1 MSRRVFW
8 IVLDSVGC
16 GEAPDAAA
24 FGDAGSDTL
33 GTCAR
38 SGLLDVPNMA
48 RVGLFNIDGT
58 SFRSDEPVKPED
70 IEGIYGRAQEQSAG
84 KDTTVGHWEMAGM
97 ISHTPLPTY
106 PDGFPQDILDTLE
119 KAWGR
124 KIICNKPYSGTEVI
138 KDYGEEHMK
147 TGAMIVY
154 TSADSVMQIAA
165 HEDIVP
171 VEELYRM
178 CRIAREVMH
187 GEHGCGRI
195 IARPFEGEWPFRRTI
210 RRHDFSLQPPRETVL
225 DALKKAGFVNIG
237 VGKIKDIFAGKSV
250 MVSIP
255 NMGNDANMDRTI
267 DVADCDFEGLCYVN
281 LVDTDMIY
289 GHRRDIPA
297 YTKALNDFDVQLG
310 KLMEKMGDEDIIL
323 ITADHGCDP
332 GYTGTDHTR
341 EYVPVLA
348 WGHGLKRGVNLGTL
362 HTFADMGATIGEYFG
377 IDYRGE
383 GTSFLHAII

>member
-1 MSRRVFW
+1 
-8 IVLDSVGC
+8 
-16 GEAPDAAA
+16 
-24 FGDAGSDTL
+24 
-33 GTCAR
+33 
-38 SGLLDVPNMA
+38 
-48 RVGLFNIDGT
+48 
-58 SFRSDEPVKPED
+58 
-70 IEGIYGRAQEQSAG
+70 
-84 KDTTVGHWEMAGM
+84 
-97 ISHTPLPTY
+97 
-106 PDGFPQDILDTLE
+106 
-119 KAWGR
+119 
-124 KIICNKPYSGTEVI
+124 
-138 KDYGEEHMK
+138 
-147 TGAMIVY
+147 
-154 TSADSVMQIAA
+154 
-165 HEDIVP
+165 
-171 VEELYRM
+171 
-178 CRIAREVMH
+178 
-187 GEHGCGRI
+187 
-195 IARPFEGEWPFRRTI
+195 
-210 RRHDFSLQPPRETVL
+210 VL
-225 DALKKAGFVNIG
+225 DALKKEGFVNIG

-377 IDYRGE
+377 TEYRGE